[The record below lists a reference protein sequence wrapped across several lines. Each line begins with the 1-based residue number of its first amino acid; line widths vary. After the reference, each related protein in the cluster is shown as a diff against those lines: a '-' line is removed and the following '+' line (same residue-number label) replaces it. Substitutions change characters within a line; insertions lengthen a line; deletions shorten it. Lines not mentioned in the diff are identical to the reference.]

1 MKVILFILLSLIM
14 VTDAYSQNQ
23 PVPAIR
29 IHKSDTISFY
39 IPLRNIDSI
48 VHFNIEPLL
57 LVIQPTNL
65 ISNNYA
71 YFTCTI
77 ASSNRGNVTQSGFC
91 FDTIPNPT
99 ISNSIS
105 YSDNYS
111 GSKFSAEITNLK
123 KNTKYYVKAFATN
136 ETGICYSPQ
145 VEFLTKN
152 LKDST
157 YDEVIIGSQVW
168 TAKNLDLIRY
178 RNGDLVRYAKSEA
191 EWADASN
198 KREGAWCYYNH
209 DSLNGSKYG
218 KLYNW
223 FAVNDKRGLAP
234 LGYHIASDEEWIKLI
249 DSFGGMQVAGK
260 YMKSKQGWN
269 NGNNGEDS
277 RGFNALPG
285 GGVGQNG
292 RFGNIGVQAA
302 WWSSTQM
309 DANGG
314 TLWGIQEDATIVKGG
329 FAMGNG
335 YSIRCIKD

>member
-1 MKVILFILLSLIM
+1 MKVILCIVLTLVLVS
-14 VTDAYSQNQ
+14 DSYSQNQ

-29 IHKSDTISFY
+29 IYKSDTSSFY
-39 IPLRNIDSI
+39 IPLRNLDSI
-48 VHFNIEPLL
+48 VHFNIEPLSL
-57 LVIQPTNL
+57 MIQPTNL
-65 ISNNYA
+65 ISNHYA

-77 ASSNRGNVTQSGFC
+77 ASRNSGNVTQAGFC
-91 FDTIPNPT
+91 FDTLVNPT
-99 ISNSIS
+99 INNSIS
-105 YSDNYS
+105 YSDNSS
-111 GSKFSAEITNLK
+111 GGNFSAEITNLK

-152 LKDST
+152 LNDSI

-168 TAKNLDLIRY
+168 TAKNLDLVRY
-178 RNGDLVRYAKSEA
+178 RNGDLISHAKSEA
-191 EWADASN
+191 EWAEAN
-198 KREGAWCYYNH
+198 HKREGAWCYYNH

-223 FAVNDKRGLAP
+223 FAVDDKRGLAP
-234 LGYHIASDEEWIKLI
+234 SGYHIASNEEWTKLI
-249 DSFGGMQVAGK
+249 NSFGGMQVAGK
-260 YMKSKQGWN
+260 NMKSKQGWD

-285 GGVGQNG
+285 GGVDHNG
-292 RFGNIGVQAA
+292 EFRHIGVGAG

-314 TLWGIQEDATIVKGG
+314 TLWGIQEDATIVTGG